1 MSGLSFHKLN
11 QLPTVYEPNC
21 AYLIPID
28 GTDQFNLYISSSDGT
43 SIRQISNNYA
53 PSSHVGAGGTEHS
66 VATTTEA
73 GFMSADDKV
82 LLSNLMQAIDDQV
95 EPFFLLGM

>member
-1 MSGLSFHKLN
+1 MASLNFVKLTA
-11 QLPTVYEPNC
+11 LPSTFTPNT
-21 AYLIPID
+21 AYMIGKD
-28 GTDQFNLYISSSDGT
+28 GTDLFDLYISSSDGT

-82 LLSNLMQAIDDQV
+82 LLSNLQQAIDDQV